1 MNNEDRAEAA
11 WYGITAYCEA
21 KEQTPELYEE
31 LNTVIGDLIID
42 LLHAADFTK
51 TDPATVLRNARMN
64 HEAEIEIEIEH
75 DSHDD

>member
-11 WYGITAYCEA
+11 WCGITAYCKA

-51 TDPATVLRNARMN
+51 TDPATVLHNARMN
-64 HEAEIEIEIEH
+64 HEAEIEIEH
-75 DSHDD
+75 DSHDE

>member
-11 WYGITAYCEA
+11 WCGITAYCEA

-31 LNTVIGDLIID
+31 LNTVIGDLIVD
-42 LLHAADFTK
+42 LLHAADLTK

-64 HEAEIEIEIEH
+64 HEAEIEDEIEY